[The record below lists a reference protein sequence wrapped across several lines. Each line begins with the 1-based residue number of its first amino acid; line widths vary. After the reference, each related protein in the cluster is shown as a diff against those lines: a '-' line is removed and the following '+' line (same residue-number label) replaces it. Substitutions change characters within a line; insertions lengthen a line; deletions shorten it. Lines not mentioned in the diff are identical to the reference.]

1 MIKKVNCM
9 RYSYEVKPVEGD
21 SKTLHAMSYK
31 KFLRK
36 LSTEFKEGETVRVSY
51 KNKKK
56 TISWEKVFL
65 KQLKMLI
72 Q

>member
-1 MIKKVNCM
+1 M

-36 LSTEFKEGETVRVSY
+36 LSTEFKEGETGKVSY
-51 KNKKK
+51 KNKKNHDLVK
-56 TISWEKVFL
+56 FVKIKARAD
-65 KQLKMLI
+65 
-72 Q
+72 

>member
-1 MIKKVNCM
+1 M

-36 LSTEFKEGETVRVSY
+36 LSTEFKEGETVKVSY
-51 KNKKK
+51 KNKRNHDLVKFVK
-56 TISWEKVFL
+56 IKARAD
-65 KQLKMLI
+65 
-72 Q
+72 